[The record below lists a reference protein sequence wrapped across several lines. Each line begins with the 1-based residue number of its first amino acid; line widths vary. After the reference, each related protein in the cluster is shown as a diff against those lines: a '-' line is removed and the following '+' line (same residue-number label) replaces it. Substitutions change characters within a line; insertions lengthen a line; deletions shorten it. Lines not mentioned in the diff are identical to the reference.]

1 MENTEAIEELIE
13 NYKTI
18 MARKL
23 ADMPERIRLWT
34 TEYIAK
40 NKLPK
45 NMILT
50 GLRGIGKSTFL
61 LLHSI
66 KSGKK
71 MLYFSADNPR
81 MTAFNLYDVVST
93 AFLQGYEGVIIDEV
107 HFARNWSAQLK
118 SLYDDFPD
126 RYVWASDSS
135 ALVLRHGTADL
146 SRRYVFVHMP
156 ILSFREFLYIETG
169 NAYNTINPFE
179 MKEGDALPVKPDASI
194 LDLFE
199 QYKSHGTRP
208 FYTEGDYEK
217 RSLSVLEKTLNSDVP
232 FFVPQIT
239 DDNLRLM
246 SAVVG
251 TLAMS
256 SIPRLQVRSLCTDW
270 NVSADKLYQLLEV
283 MEAVGV
289 VRIVRYPNDT
299 KAKSA
304 GAKLFFADPCLYSV
318 LHGNPGNMRE
328 AFVTILL
335 QEAGYSVNASKVET
349 DGDFVITK
357 NIGGLNLGT
366 SPKIK
371 IEVGGKDK
379 VLKKSDWV
387 IRDNTDFPTAK
398 AIPLWL
404 LAMGW

>member
-1 MENTEAIEELIE
+1 MEISETLIE
-13 NYKTI
+13 ALESCKTV
-18 MARKL
+18 MERKIGL
-23 ADMPERIRLWT
+23 MPERIRLWT
-34 TEYIAK
+34 TEYTSK
-40 NKLPK
+40 NTLPK

-50 GLRGIGKSTFL
+50 GLRGTGKSTFL
-61 LLHSI
+61 LHHA
-66 KSGKK
+66 KQSGKK

-81 MTAFNLYDVVST
+81 MATFNIYDFVS
-93 AFLQGYEGVIIDEV
+93 AVFMQGYEGVIIDEV
-107 HFARNWSAQLK
+107 HFARNWSAHLK

-126 RYVWASDSS
+126 RCIWASDSS
-135 ALVLRHGTADL
+135 ALILRNGTADL

-156 ILSFREFLYIETG
+156 VMSFREFLFIETG
-169 NAYNTINPFE
+169 NIYSTINPFE
-179 MKEGDALPVKPDASI
+179 IKSHDVLPVKPDAN
-194 LDLFE
+194 LLNLFE
-199 QYKSHGTRP
+199 QYKFHGTRP
-208 FYTEGDYEK
+208 FYTEGNYEQ

-232 FFVPQIT
+232 FFVPQIN

-251 TLAMS
+251 TLSMS
-256 SIPRLQVRSLCTDW
+256 SIPRLQVRSLCADW

-289 VRIVRYPNDT
+289 IRIIRFPNDT
-299 KAKSA
+299 KAKSV

-318 LHGNPGNMRE
+318 LHGNAGNLRE
-328 AFVTILL
+328 AFVVVLL
-335 QEAGYSVNASKVET
+335 QEAGYTVNASKIET
-349 DGDFVITK
+349 DGDFVISK
-357 NIGGLNLGT
+357 NIGGLNLGS

-387 IRDNTDFPTAK
+387 IRDNTDYPSEK

-404 LAMGW
+404 LAMSW